1 MISNLMASALTFR
14 RGTTEKLVFIGLNL
28 LDLIL
33 TLFALSL
40 GLNEMNP
47 LVRSISGNLFQMY
60 SVKLAIPLVIAWLLP
75 GKLLIP
81 SIVLLALVLGWD
93 IKELAIFFFQG

>member
-1 MISNLMASALTFR
+1 MMANLIVSALTFK

-28 LDLIL
+28 ADLIL

-40 GLNEMNP
+40 GLHEINP
-47 LVRSISGNLFQMY
+47 VIRSISGNLFQMY
-60 SVKLAIPLVIAWLLP
+60 TVKLVIPLLIAWMLP

-81 SIVLLALVLGWD
+81 SIALLVFVVGWD
-93 IKELAIFFFQG
+93 IKELAVFFII